1 MKASEVARKLRDEL
15 KSGRPVGDAAA
26 EAGVKVEKI
35 PTFAL
40 VDTLPG
46 ATSSPTPEPKNE
58 RPDMPRIKQAASD
71 LSPGDVSDYLSTPSG
86 GLIVILE
93 KRETLASAEFEK
105 SRVLI
110 ERQALQN
117 RSQIVFY
124 EWLRERR
131 RAAGVAETKAQA
143 APS

>member
-1 MKASEVARKLRDEL
+1 M
-15 KSGRPVGDAAA
+15 
-26 EAGVKVEKI
+26 
-35 PTFAL
+35 
-40 VDTLPG
+40 
-46 ATSSPTPEPKNE
+46 
-58 RPDMPRIKQAASD
+58 SD
-71 LSPGDVSDYLSTPSG
+71 FSPGDVSDYLSTPNG

-93 KRETLASAEFEK
+93 KRETLAPAEFEK

-117 RSQIVFY
+117 RSQVVFY

-131 RAAGVAETKAQA
+131 HAAGVQETKAQA

>member
-1 MKASEVARKLRDEL
+1 
-15 KSGRPVGDAAA
+15 
-26 EAGVKVEKI
+26 
-35 PTFAL
+35 
-40 VDTLPG
+40 
-46 ATSSPTPEPKNE
+46 
-58 RPDMPRIKQAASD
+58 MPRIKQAASD
-71 LSPGDVSDYLSTPSG
+71 LSPGDVSDYLSTPNG

-93 KRETLASAEFEK
+93 KRETLAPTEFEK
-105 SRVLI
+105 SRALI